1 MRLTSYLLW
10 LVVLLPGGAEGAAS
24 AGSAALGRPGRP
36 LAEWAEKEGLQWGWT
51 KPNTELWATNRW
63 ARFQFTVDSRRVQC
77 NGIAVW
83 LSEPVVRTNGQ
94 AYLAALDLEK
104 TLKPL
109 LHAPRMSP
117 GRKIRTICLDP
128 GHGGRDPGNQAG
140 KQQEKKYALL
150 LAREVMGMLQ
160 AAGLKVYLTRSS
172 DTFVDLARRP
182 ELAKRR
188 GADLLVSLHLNS
200 VANQPSVGGAEV
212 YCLTPAGAS
221 STNVGGE
228 VAASGALPGN
238 QHNDQSLLFAYQV
251 QKALVQGLG
260 LEDRGVRRARFAV
273 LRTAQM
279 PAILVEAA
287 FMSNPEELKR
297 IMNPKLRKPTA
308 RAIADGLLAGK
319 RLLERGTVAPARS
332 R

>member
-10 LVVLLPGGAEGAAS
+10 LAVLLARDAEGAAS
-24 AGSAALGRPGRP
+24 AGSAALGRACRP

-94 AYLAALDLEK
+94 ACLAVLDLEK

-109 LHAPRMSP
+109 LHAPRLPP

-150 LAREVMGMLQ
+150 LAREVMAMLQ
-160 AAGLKVYLTRSS
+160 AAGLKVFLTRSS

-188 GADLLVSLHLNS
+188 GADLMVSLHFNS
-200 VANQPSVGGAEV
+200 VAVQPAVRGAEV
-212 YCLTPAGAS
+212 YCLTPANAS
-221 STNVGGE
+221 STNAGGE
-228 VAASGALPGN
+228 GGDSGPLPGN
-238 QHNDQSLLFAYQV
+238 LHNDQSLLFAYQV
-251 QKALVQGLG
+251 QKALAQGLG

-287 FMSNPEELKR
+287 FMSNPDELKR
-297 IMNPKLRKPTA
+297 IMDPKLRKPTA
-308 RAIADGLLAGK
+308 RAIADGILAGK
-319 RLLERGTVAPARS
+319 RLLERGTAAPARQ